1 MRSSSSCRAMPNRL
15 MAWIRRTPRDDPELF
30 DDIGDLSSGAASS
43 VAPRISRPVSPSR
56 LAGRRETHHRGLS
69 QIPRPQ
75 PDLTETTMSRTIKFA
90 QAGGPAVLEFVEV
103 QVPAPGPNEVRIKV
117 KAIGI
122 NRAEAMWRV
131 DDYIEPVKKF
141 PAGLGYEAAGVV
153 DAVGKDVSGFAVGDD
168 VNVIPS
174 FSLNDYAT
182 YGEVILVPDH
192 AVVRQPKAL
201 SFTEAASIWMMFVT
215 AYGAL
220 IEDAKVTKGDFVLIP
235 GASSSVGLAAIQ
247 NANYAG
253 ATTIA
258 LTRTST
264 KKQQLLDAGAVHVI
278 ATEEVDLVGEVMR
291 ITHGQGARVAFDPV
305 GGPSF
310 PKLVS
315 ALAFGG
321 IIYIYGLLG
330 TGVTPLPVLE
340 MIAKVPTIKAHN
352 LSLTSGNETRRK
364 AAIEFVTKGLETGA
378 LKPVIDRTFTFDE
391 MADAHRYLEQ
401 SGQFGKIVVTV

>member
-1 MRSSSSCRAMPNRL
+1 
-15 MAWIRRTPRDDPELF
+15 
-30 DDIGDLSSGAASS
+30 
-43 VAPRISRPVSPSR
+43 
-56 LAGRRETHHRGLS
+56 
-69 QIPRPQ
+69 
-75 PDLTETTMSRTIKFA
+75 MSRTIKFA
-90 QAGGPAVLEFVEV
+90 KAGGPEVLEFVEV
-103 QVPAPGPNEVRIKV
+103 HVPAPGPNEVRIKV

-131 DDYIEPVKKF
+131 DDYIEPVKF
-141 PAGLGYEAAGVV
+141 PAGLGYEAAGIV

-174 FSLNDYAT
+174 FSMNDYAT

-201 SFTEAASIWMMFVT
+201 SFTEAASVWMMFVT

-235 GASSSVGLAAIQ
+235 AASSSVGLAAIQ
-247 NANYAG
+247 IANHAG

-291 ITHGQGARVAFDPV
+291 ITNGQGARVAFDPV

-315 ALAFGG
+315 ALASGG

-330 TGVTPLPVLE
+330 TGATPLPVLA
-340 MIAKVPTIKAHN
+340 MIAKVTTIKAHN
-352 LSLTSGNETRRK
+352 IWLTSGNETRRK
-364 AAIEFVTKGLETGA
+364 AAIEFVTKGLQTGA

-391 MADAHRYLEQ
+391 MADVHRYLEQ